1 MAGFNRNRWQFSP
14 EYAKTLTRQ
23 ILERIDIAA
32 FSFSVSGKNKGC
44 TLDSLTG
51 SYGYVK
57 LQDALDENWKVYNFK
72 TDELL
77 GAYESI
83 DNLIK
88 DRWKVST

>member
-1 MAGFNRNRWQFSP
+1 MNVVLKEWREDQKA
-14 EYAKTLTRQ
+14 LTRQ

-83 DNLIK
+83 DNLIAGG
-88 DRWKVST
+88 WKVST